1 MANKTTGVFVG
12 IYAQKSDAEADYG
25 DVKTLHD
32 GGAIGFYDAAVI
44 TKDTDGRVHV
54 NKDELTT
61 RHGALV
67 GGLLSILFPPALLVN
82 VAAGALIGHLW
93 RGLSRADMKDLGET
107 LDSGEVAL
115 VVVAELKLEET
126 FANEFSRANRRTEKH
141 LNLDSDELGEA
152 IDAELGLAV
161 AR

>member
-12 IYAQKSDAEADYG
+12 IYARKSDAEADYG

-44 TKDTDGRVHV
+44 TKDRDGRVHV

-115 VVVAELKLEET
+115 VVVAELKGEET
-126 FANEFSRANRRTEKH
+126 FVNEFSHANRRTEK
-141 LNLDSDELGEA
+141 LLDLDSNDLGEA